1 MRSKDRMNEEIV
13 EEVNRVAHHSHRRNP
28 AITEDNPKLSA
39 GEDAPKS
46 EEQNKRPRADRE
58 MIINQDENHNPR

>member
-28 AITEDNPKLSA
+28 AIAEDHPKVSA

-46 EEQNKRPRADRE
+46 EE
-58 MIINQDENHNPR
+58 